1 MGALPDCSPPDIVS
15 AQALA
20 DLVRLPKRQMAQ
32 LQKAVR
38 QLLAGTSGV
47 NARNAYGET
56 PLMRVCQGSAG
67 VGCRSGGGSGGAGG
81 GSDSGGCDEQQRLTT
96 LLLLLGADA
105 NVRDGSGNTPLHAA
119 ARGGAAATVSALLAA
134 GADDAAANSFGSTC
148 YHYAAVSSNA
158 AALFDLLLAEAPG
171 GAEAAEKQD
180 GAGNT
185 PLHVASQ
192 LGRAGAVDA
201 LLAAGADAT
210 VRNGERKV
218 AADLAWGETAKV
230 FAAAAAAGGSA
241 DVKAVAQ
248 QDS

>member
-56 PLMRVCQGSAG
+56 PLMRVCQGGAG
-67 VGCRSGGGSGGAGG
+67 VGCRGGGAGD
-81 GSDSGGCDEQQRLTT
+81 DSGACDEQQRLTT

-119 ARGGAAATVSALLAA
+119 ARAGAAPTVSALLAA
-134 GADDAAANSFGSTC
+134 GADDGAANSFGSTC

-192 LGRAGAVDA
+192 LGRTGAVDA

-230 FAAAAAAGGSA
+230 FAAAATAASA
-241 DVKAVAQ
+241 DAKATQ
-248 QDS
+248 QES